1 MNPRHEHEHSP
12 IVPKRPVHYASQ
24 ISHYETALAA
34 LQNTQAL
41 ATGLIAF
48 VSFYLILDYFGFAPL
63 SVLQLSWKSL
73 VYLTPSRL
81 VVALDPCPPDL
92 ESPNPTDS
100 PYISFEKKNAA
111 MQRIFGIDTS
121 HLASSFRRRSLTGL
135 GNALLGTTKEAKP
148 PGLGNWDNSCYQ
160 NSIIQGL
167 ASLESLAGFL
177 VHNVTRLSDKTYLS
191 KHEALSDIIAC
202 LNNPS
207 NNGTKLW
214 IPADL
219 KSMSSWQQQDAQE
232 YFSKLV
238 DQIDLE
244 IQLASHGETSNMG
257 LKIAGREENIV
268 RDGSPEPSTSE
279 GSDSPAK
286 TSGKASCRNPLE
298 GLLAQRVGCME
309 CGWTEGLSLIPF
321 NCLTVPLGAKFE
333 YDLVDCLDQYMTLE
347 PIDGVECAKCT
358 LLQYHQKLY
367 EMLAGIEEDEKHS
380 PEVEKPQFSDALKAD
395 TVSRLQSVKAVLES
409 NDITDTTLKDCRIPV
424 KNRVSTTK
432 SRQAVIARSPQ
443 CLAIHINRS
452 LFDETNGMLTKNH
465 AAVRFP
471 QMIDLNDWCLG
482 TQSPSE
488 SDEAPEQWETNPSK
502 SMLPQHG
509 EAVQIPSRQYLL
521 RAIVTHYGRH
531 ENGHYICYRK
541 YSTVDFPAPVPDHIL
556 QSDGDEDK
564 PERWYQLSDGDVTMV
579 SEGHVM
585 SQGGA
590 FMLFYEAMDDS
601 PQVQPSQIPTTENA
615 QYGTA
620 ESLEFENAESVS
632 NYALSEDLSA
642 PSTITDFG
650 SCTSRATSVSLP
662 TDDLMPI
669 DQPIKPSGNQT
680 PTERLDSSSMI
691 TA

>member
-1 MNPRHEHEHSP
+1 MHPRHEHSTIFP
-12 IVPKRPVHYASQ
+12 NRPVHYASQ

-41 ATGLIAF
+41 GTGLIALA
-48 VSFYLILDYFGFAPL
+48 SFYLLLDYFGFAPI
-63 SVLQLSWKSL
+63 SVLHLAWKGL

-81 VVALDPCPPDL
+81 VVALDPRMSDP
-92 ESPNPTDS
+92 ESPTPTGS
-100 PYISFEKKNAA
+100 PPSPFEQKNAA

-121 HLASSFRRRSLTGL
+121 HLAFSFRRRSLSGL
-135 GNALLGTTKEAKP
+135 GNALLGNTKEAKP

-167 ASLESLAGFL
+167 ASLESLAAFL
-177 VHNVTRLSDKTYLS
+177 AHNVNHHSDKTYLS

-244 IQLASHGETSNMG
+244 IRLASHGETSNMG
-257 LKIAGREENIV
+257 LKMAGREESIV
-268 RDGSPEPSTSE
+268 RDNVSDMSTSE
-279 GSDSPAK
+279 GCDSSTR
-286 TSGKASCRNPLE
+286 TSGKASSRNPLE

-358 LLQYHQKLY
+358 LLQYHQKLS
-367 EMLAGIEEDEKHS
+367 EMFAGIEGDEKQL
-380 PEVEKPQFSDALKAD
+380 PGAEKSQFTDALKAD
-395 TVSRLQSVKAVLES
+395 TLSRLQAVSAALEG
-409 NDITDTTLKDCRIPV
+409 NDISDITLKDCRIPA

-443 CLAIHINRS
+443 CLAVHINRS

-471 QMIDLNDWCLG
+471 QMIDLNGWCLG
-482 TQSPSE
+482 TQAPSQ

-509 EAVQIPSRQYLL
+509 EAVRVPSRRYTL
-521 RAIVTHYGRH
+521 RAIVTHHGRH

-541 YSTVDFPAPVPDHIL
+541 YSTLDFPAPVPDHVL
-556 QSDGDEDK
+556 QAEGDEEK
-564 PERWYQLSDGDVTMV
+564 SERWYQLSDGDVTMV

-601 PQVQPSQIPTTENA
+601 LQVQPSRTPTTENV
-615 QYGTA
+615 QCETA
-620 ESLEFENAESVS
+620 ESVQFENAESIS
-632 NYALSEDLSA
+632 NYTMSEDLSA
-642 PSTITDFG
+642 PSTVTDFG

-662 TDDLMPI
+662 TEDLTSVDLPL
-669 DQPIKPSGNQT
+669 KPSGDHS
-680 PTERLDSSSMI
+680 PTEELDSPSMI

>member
-1 MNPRHEHEHSP
+1 MNPRHEHST
-12 IVPKRPVHYASQ
+12 IFLNRPVHYATK

-48 VSFYLILDYFGFAPL
+48 VSFYLLLDYFGFAPV
-63 SVLQLSWKSL
+63 SVLRLAWKCL

-81 VVALDPCPPDL
+81 VVALDPRTPDP
-92 ESPNPTDS
+92 ESTTPTDS
-100 PYISFEKKNAA
+100 SLLSLEQKNAA

-121 HLASSFRRRSLTGL
+121 HLAFSLRRHSLTGL
-135 GNALLGTTKEAKP
+135 GNALLGNTKEAKP

-167 ASLESLAGFL
+167 ASLESLATFL
-177 VHNVTRLSDKTYLS
+177 ENNIKSLSDKVHLS

-214 IPADL
+214 IPGDL

-244 IQLASHGETSNMG
+244 VQLGSQGATSNMG

-268 RDGSPEPSTSE
+268 RDNSPEMSTSE
-279 GSDSPAK
+279 ESDSAW
-286 TSGKASCRNPLE
+286 TSSKASCRNPLE

-321 NCLTVPLGAKFE
+321 NCLTVPLGPKFE
-333 YDLVDCLDQYMTLE
+333 YDLVDCLGQYMTLE

-358 LLQYHQKLY
+358 LLQYHQRLS
-367 EMLAGIEEDEKHS
+367 EMFAGFEEGEMQS
-380 PEVEKPQFSDALKAD
+380 PNAKKSQFADALKAD
-395 TVSRLQSVKAVLES
+395 TLSRLQAVKAALEGNNIS
-409 NDITDTTLKDCRIPV
+409 DTTLKDCRIPA

-443 CLAIHINRS
+443 CLTVHINRS
-452 LFDETNGMLTKNH
+452 LFDENTGMLTKNH

-471 QMIDLNDWCLG
+471 QIIDLNDWCLG
-482 TQSPSE
+482 TQSPDKA
-488 SDEAPEQWETNPSK
+488 DEAPERWETNPSK
-502 SMLPQHG
+502 SMLPQPG
-509 EAVQIPSRQYLL
+509 EAVQVPSRRYIL

-541 YSTVDFPAPVPDHIL
+541 YSTLDFPDPVPDHIL
-556 QSDGDEDK
+556 QSDGDQEK

-601 PQVQPSQIPTTENA
+601 LPVQPSQTYTTKNVPCE
-615 QYGTA
+615 TA
-620 ESLEFENAESVS
+620 ESVQFENAESIS
-632 NYALSEDLSA
+632 NYTMSEDFSA
-642 PSTITDFG
+642 PSTVTDFG

-662 TDDLMPI
+662 TEDLMSVDIPL
-669 DQPIKPSGNQT
+669 KPSGDQT
-680 PTERLDSSSMI
+680 PTEELDSPSMI